1 MDFTEIKRA
10 WAPIGK
16 ELDHNYLNEIEG
28 LENPTSEHLARW
40 IWRIGVS
47 SDRCEAVRLPESDR
61 LSAPAEQTS
70 NPCERRMRVLLVNP
84 NREHAPEP
92 VPPVGLCQ
100 VATASAAAGYDVRV
114 LDLCFARRPRS
125 KLRRAMC
132 RQRPHVVGLA
142 VRNVDNAD
150 ARAPRFYLDGIEAL
164 AEEVRATI
172 GAPPVLGGPGLTLDP
187 ERVMRHLDARYAV
200 VGAAEN
206 SFVRLLGFLD
216 GQSGGSRPAS
226 VACLE
231 NGAYLPPLADDREPV
246 PFVPARFER
255 WLDLRPYLRR
265 NACVPVQ
272 TRRGCPM
279 RCVYCNYPAI
289 EGRTP
294 KLRDP
299 EAVAAEVVAAAGQ
312 GAQWVELAN
321 AVFNWPRGHALQIL
335 DAISRSGVSIKLRSS
350 LTPAGIDD
358 EMAGALRRA
367 GFAASLCSPDAAHPA
382 TLKSYGKSFKRVDL
396 ERAVEALGSAR
407 IPSLFCFILGGP
419 GETSE
424 TLAET
429 IRFAREACG
438 PPHAVLLATRMR
450 VYPGTRL
457 AALAGSPPL
466 RPTPDAFFL
475 ASGLDPRAV
484 DEAADA
490 AAQECPHIL
499 HMDSG
504 RDRLA
509 VLSRWLLAA
518 LGAGIPSYRVPSLLR
533 RADRRFKS
541 LFRPEKIRS
550 YRIRG

>member
-1 MDFTEIKRA
+1 
-10 WAPIGK
+10 
-16 ELDHNYLNEIEG
+16 
-28 LENPTSEHLARW
+28 
-40 IWRIGVS
+40 
-47 SDRCEAVRLPESDR
+47 
-61 LSAPAEQTS
+61 
-70 NPCERRMRVLLVNP
+70 MRVLLVNP

-100 VATASAAAGYDVRV
+100 VATASAAAGHDVRV

-125 KLRRAMC
+125 KLRSAIR
-132 RQRPHVVGLA
+132 RQRPQVVGFA

-150 ARAPRFYLDGIEAL
+150 ARAPRFYLDELREL
-164 AEEVRATI
+164 ADEVRATI
-172 GAPPVLGGPGLTLDP
+172 GAPPVLGGPGVTMDP
-187 ERVMRHLDARYAV
+187 ERVMCHLGARYAV
-200 VGAAEN
+200 VGAAE
-206 SFVRLLGFLD
+206 SAFVRLLAFLD
-216 GQSGGSRPAS
+216 ARSQGRRPAS
-226 VACLE
+226 IACLE
-231 NGAYLPPLADDREPV
+231 DRNYLPPLADDGESI
-246 PFVPARFER
+246 PFAPARFER

-265 NACVPVQ
+265 SACVPVQ

-312 GAQWVELAN
+312 GARWVELAN
-321 AVFNWPRGHALQIL
+321 AVFNWPREHALQIL
-335 DAISRSGVSIKLRSS
+335 DAICRSGVSIKLRSS
-350 LTPAGIDD
+350 LTPAGIDG
-358 EMAGALRRA
+358 EMAGALRAA

-382 TLKSYGKSFKRVDL
+382 TLESYGKNFERSDL
-396 ERAVEALGSAR
+396 ERAVEALGAAR

-419 GETSE
+419 GETPE

-438 PPHAVLLATRMR
+438 PPHAVLFATRMR
-450 VYPGTRL
+450 VYPGTQL
-457 AALAGSPPL
+457 AAMTGTPPL

-484 DEAADA
+484 DAAADA
-490 AAQECPHIL
+490 AAQECLHIL

-509 VLSRWLLAA
+509 VLCRWLLAA
-518 LGAGIPSYRVPSLLR
+518 LGAGIPSYRLPSLLR
-533 RADRRFKS
+533 RDR
-541 LFRPEKIRS
+541 PGWPGAARS
-550 YRIRG
+550 DA